1 MKILYL
7 LRKGLFLFILLTG
20 VPVAGLGA
28 ELRALEKSNSIVIDG
43 KIVPGDYDKLVKL
56 VLNHGVPSR
65 FTIRS
70 SGGSVVEA
78 MKIGRLVRSSLAD
91 VLSVDECQSACSLI
105 LLAAVELS
113 PLGSEVGIHRPRFT
127 PEEYKASS
135 FENADAS
142 HRNLNDMVKEYLI
155 EMDAPYF
162 LIEKTLKTPSNDMAY
177 VSISDINEMRGDKAP
192 AYDEWTRGS
201 CNGMS
206 AIDEDDALSIEII
219 NMNNFLCQSGG
230 MCKDLANGDFSE
242 KYSRV
247 SRLTEKE
254 KSRLLFERKRFEECV
269 AELKEVHKDRLAK
282 TLRNNPNPTTLKLGA
297 H

>member
-1 MKILYL
+1 
-7 LRKGLFLFILLTG
+7 
-20 VPVAGLGA
+20 
-28 ELRALEKSNSIVIDG
+28 
-43 KIVPGDYDKLVKL
+43 
-56 VLNHGVPSR
+56 
-65 FTIRS
+65 
-70 SGGSVVEA
+70 
-78 MKIGRLVRSSLAD
+78 
-91 VLSVDECQSACSLI
+91 
-105 LLAAVELS
+105 
-113 PLGSEVGIHRPRFT
+113 
-127 PEEYKASS
+127 
-135 FENADAS
+135 
-142 HRNLNDMVKEYLI
+142 
-155 EMDAPYF
+155 
-162 LIEKTLKTPSNDMAY
+162 
-177 VSISDINEMRGDKAP
+177 
-192 AYDEWTRGS
+192 
-201 CNGMS
+201 MS